1 MFKITETPNK
11 YNLDV
16 GKVAMTCDDDRNSS
30 GELVKPSITTLILLM
45 TSC

>member
-16 GKVAMTCDDDRNSS
+16 GKVAMTCDDD
-30 GELVKPSITTLILLM
+30 GYCDP
-45 TSC
+45 